1 MFDYDLKY
9 AKSTPKCIHH
19 TDSITSTVQFP
30 PSWPALLTCCFS
42 TTHCTSTWCSKRTLP
57 KPSEWRRNR
66 RGKLFRTPCIYS
78 AALHSAGGF
87 ECGGTYGSTPS
98 KGNARLEIRQGE
110 QKAWIKQARKKV
122 CVSKRK
128 KDIKKKPSMFTIE
141 DSSLWGVT
149 VRIWELRR
157 SLEPQ
162 TNLLSCMKIVHPQ
175 SCLRIWWRCLRQ
187 CFLFFFLH
195 RGLPEQ
201 TWAQGSRICDV

>member
-1 MFDYDLKY
+1 MFDYDIKY

-30 PSWPALLTCCFS
+30 PPWPALLTCCFS
-42 TTHCTSTWCSKRTLP
+42 TIHCTRTWCSERALP

-66 RGKLFRTPCIYS
+66 RGKLFQTPCIYS

-110 QKAWIKQARKKV
+110 QKARIKQARKKV

-128 KDIKKKPSMFTIE
+128 KEIKK
-141 DSSLWGVT
+141 
-149 VRIWELRR
+149 
-157 SLEPQ
+157 
-162 TNLLSCMKIVHPQ
+162 TNLCVYHWRLVS
-175 SCLRIWWRCLRQ
+175 LRS
-187 CFLFFFLH
+187 H
-195 RGLPEQ
+195 
-201 TWAQGSRICDV
+201 GSYLGAKTVIRATNKLVVAV